1 MRKIPCPC
9 CHKPF
14 ILVSDDIYIDFNLH
28 EADKKDFCQ
37 NCRRKI
43 RYSEKVRINKEK
55 TENVK

>member
-28 EADKKDFCQ
+28 EANKKDFCQ

-43 RYSEKVRINKEK
+43 RYSEKVRINKGK
-55 TENVK
+55 